1 MWKVLVAL
9 LLGVAILSASGTVI
23 QTQPIQLHAVSGPA
37 KGPARLVP

>member
-9 LLGVAILSASGTVI
+9 LLGVAILIVSGAVI
-23 QTQPIQLHAVSGPA
+23 QPQPIQLNAVSGPN

>member
-9 LLGVAILSASGTVI
+9 LLGVAILIASGTVI
-23 QTQPIQLHAVSGPA
+23 QTQPIQLNAVSGPV